1 MMTTRARA
9 MLIEALERRYHGH
22 PVPASELVRH
32 ARAHPEFA
40 AAWLGHAL
48 ASGADPDE
56 LAMALVLGAPV
67 SEAELSELE
76 ALWSEAVAMADG
88 PLPSLSGLSG
98 PAEVAGEYGLSLSQ
112 PLLER
117 IERLWTHI
125 LALSSWTPPGDEPG
139 MPVRRSA
146 LPVNSDTLENL
157 RGRAAPEL
165 RPASVY
171 GPGSATERHTK
182 VRDSDQAV
190 MQSPTVDW
198 LIASLERL
206 LARGAGKSLVHAEPM
221 VVLRYRPGQQYRWHR
236 DYVTATEPR
245 AQQEL
250 QMFGQRVHTG
260 IVYLTDDFD
269 GGETEFREWDLSLRP
284 GRGDCISFSSV
295 DAAGRPDPDSV
306 HRGAPVTA
314 GEKWIATLWFRS
326 GRIWNREGL
335 LKPA

>member
-1 MMTTRARA
+1 MTVRARA
-9 MLIEALERRYHGH
+9 VLIEALERRYHGR
-22 PVPASELVRH
+22 PVPAAELVQY

-48 ASGADPDE
+48 ASGAGPGE
-56 LAMALVLGAPV
+56 LAVALALGAPV
-67 SEAELSELE
+67 SERELAQLE
-76 ALWSEAVAMADG
+76 TLWGEAATMAGG
-88 PLPSLSGLSG
+88 PMPSLPEVSG
-98 PAEVAGEYGLSLSQ
+98 PAEVARQYGLSLSESVQ
-112 PLLER
+112 ER
-117 IERLWTHI
+117 IETLWTHI
-125 LALSSWTPPGDEPG
+125 LALSHSTPPREDADS
-139 MPVRRSA
+139 PVHHCA
-146 LPVNSDTLENL
+146 LPVHSDTLEAL
-157 RGRAAPEL
+157 RERAAPEL

-171 GPGSATERHTK
+171 GPGSATEHHTK

-206 LARGAGKSLVHAEPM
+206 LAGAAGQSLVHAEPM

-260 IVYLTDDFD
+260 IVYLSDDFE
-269 GGETEFREWDLSLRP
+269 GGETEFREWNLSLRP
-284 GRGDCISFSSV
+284 ARGECISFSSV
-295 DAAGRPDPDSV
+295 DAAGRPNPDSV

-314 GEKWIATLWFRS
+314 GEKWIATLWFR
-326 GRIWNREGL
+326 GRRIWNREGL